1 VDEAELHGLFSD
13 LKGVQVQLADAVRAR
28 LRRDF
33 GLTVAMLSV
42 MQVLHEAGRCRVREL
57 AASLRVSAGGA
68 SKLVDRLEN
77 MGLCQRTANPLDR
90 RSSLLEL
97 TESGRQACDEAARA
111 VMDEV
116 ALQLGPALSESQ
128 IGQLGAILGELRAA
142 AGQRDPWQGRP
153 PRPP

>member
-1 VDEAELHGLFSD
+1 MDEAELHGLFSD

-28 LRRDF
+28 LGRDF
-33 GLTVAMLSV
+33 SLTATMLSV
-42 MQVLHEAGRCRVREL
+42 MQVLHGADRCRVREL
-57 AASLRVSAGGA
+57 AASLRISAGGA

-77 MGLCQRTANPLDR
+77 MGLCQRKANPLDR

-97 TESGRQACDEAARA
+97 TENGRQVYDEAAHA

-128 IGQLGAILGELRAA
+128 IGELGAILGELRAA
-142 AGQRDPWQGRP
+142 AGRRDLWRGRL